1 MRALRLLLTAF
12 LALFA
17 VFVTLTVF
25 LGRLLARSGRNSRP
39 VRPLER
45 KREAG
50 TPSDDAVIDV
60 ETTVVSADQ
69 GER

>member
-17 VFVTLTVF
+17 VFVAIAVF
-25 LGRLLARSGRNSRP
+25 LGRLLGRSVRKSRP
-39 VRPLER
+39 VRPLKR

-50 TPSDDAVIDV
+50 TPSDEVIEV
-60 ETTVVSADQ
+60 ETTVVSAEQ

>member
-1 MRALRLLLTAF
+1 MRALRLFLTAF
-12 LALFA
+12 LAFFA
-17 VFVTLTVF
+17 VLAAITVF
-25 LGRLLARSGRNSRP
+25 LGRLIGRSVRNDRP

-45 KREAG
+45 KREAKA
-50 TPSDDAVIDV
+50 PSNDVIDV